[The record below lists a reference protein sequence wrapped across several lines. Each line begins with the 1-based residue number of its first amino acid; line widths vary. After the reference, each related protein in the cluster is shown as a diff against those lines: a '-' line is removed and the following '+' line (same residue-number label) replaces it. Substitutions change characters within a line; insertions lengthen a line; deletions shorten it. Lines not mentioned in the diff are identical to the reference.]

1 MPRAEDNEERV
12 DGKEEGGDLSGNSDF
27 LEYGQRHGLLEEE
40 RRVSGCKRICFCYGR
55 LCGIIHRY
63 IIFIMLIFYLIVYLI
78 GYYSGLINCLCEG
91 SNY

>member
-12 DGKEEGGDLSGNSDF
+12 DEKEEGVNLSGNSDF

-63 IIFIMLIFYLIVYLI
+63 IIFIIPR
-78 GYYSGLINCLCEG
+78 C
-91 SNY
+91 